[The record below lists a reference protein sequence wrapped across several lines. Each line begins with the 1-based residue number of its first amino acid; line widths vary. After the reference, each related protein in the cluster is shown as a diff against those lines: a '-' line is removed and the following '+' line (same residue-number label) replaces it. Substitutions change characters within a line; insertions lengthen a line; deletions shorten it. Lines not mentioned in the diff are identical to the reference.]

1 MLWLTFAVLFV
12 LWLLG
17 YGFQVAGSMIHLL
30 LAAALL
36 VLVVNLVRQ
45 RGAETKTSL

>member
-1 MLWLTFAVLFV
+1 MLWLAFALLFV

-36 VLVVNLVRQ
+36 LLVVNLVRQ
-45 RGAETKTSL
+45 RRVEL

>member
-1 MLWLTFAVLFV
+1 MLWLTFTLLFV

-17 YGFQVAGSMIHLL
+17 YGFQIAGSMIHLL

-36 VLVVNLVRQ
+36 VLVLNLVRQ
-45 RGAETKTSL
+45 WRMQS

>member
-1 MLWLTFAVLFV
+1 MLWMMFAVLFV

-17 YGFQVAGSMIHLL
+17 YGFQVAGSLIHLL

-36 VLVVNLVRQ
+36 VLVLNLIRQ
-45 RGAETKTSL
+45 RGAES

>member
-1 MLWLTFAVLFV
+1 MLWLLFALLFV

-17 YGFQVAGSMIHLL
+17 YGLQLAGTVVHLF

-36 VLVVNLVRQ
+36 VLVWNLVRQ
-45 RGAETKTSL
+45 LTAEY

>member
-1 MLWLTFAVLFV
+1 MLWLTFALLFV

-17 YGFQVAGSMIHLL
+17 YGFKVAGGMIHLL

-36 VLVVNLVRQ
+36 VLVLNLVRQ
-45 RGAETKTSL
+45 RGVES

>member
-1 MLWLTFAVLFV
+1 MLWLAFALLFV

-17 YGFQVAGSMIHLL
+17 YGFQIAGSMIHLL

-36 VLVVNLVRQ
+36 VLVLNLIRQ
-45 RGAETKTSL
+45 TRLEL

>member
-1 MLWLTFAVLFV
+1 MLWLTFALLFV

-17 YGFQVAGSMIHLL
+17 YGFQIAGSMIHLL

-36 VLVVNLVRQ
+36 VLVLNLIRQ
-45 RGAETKTSL
+45 TRLES

>member
-1 MLWLTFAVLFV
+1 MLWLTFALLFV

-17 YGFQVAGSMIHLL
+17 YGFQVAGGMIHLL

-36 VLVVNLVRQ
+36 VLVLNLVRQ
-45 RGAETKTSL
+45 RRVEL